1 MKISI
6 LKKLTPIVL
15 LALSLSPLCMAQPQV
30 AGDWLGTL
38 NTGGPQLHLVL
49 HIAAAKDGSLTATL
63 DSVDQGA
70 NGIPVSA
77 VSLKDS
83 QAEPDRRCR
92 SWDIRRHR
100 QQRSDGDRRH
110 VVARTVARTEL
121 QAWPRTTRSHCRG
134 GTTIKAR
141 FGRADDFVIQAMK
154 DWEGAGTGPRS
165 HPRRQ
170 SNS

>member
-83 QAEPDRRCR
+83 KL
-92 SWDIRRHR
+92 SL
-100 QQRSDGDRRH
+100 
-110 VVARTVARTEL
+110 TVDAVHGTYEGTVNKEATE
-121 QAWPRTTRSHCRG
+121 
-134 GTTIKAR
+134 I
-141 FGRADDFVIQAMK
+141 
-154 DWEGAGTGPRS
+154 AGTWSQG
-165 HPRRQ
+165 Q
-170 SNS
+170 SL